1 MRKTF
6 ATFHHQQLTPRIVP
20 GLPNELT
27 DEVLDLLETRDLL
40 VLRVVNT
47 TYRSYVYKLLH
58 KSRPWTAKC
67 YNNSSVILRS
77 DERLA
82 TPLQTARNVHYYIH
96 IDNIRKIHL
105 QIFVEPMCRTEPRL
119 INKSQS
125 GTEPED
131 WPHYGIYESPFI

>member
-6 ATFHHQQLTPRIVP
+6 ATSHHQQLTPRIVP

-40 VLRVVNT
+40 VLRLVNK
-47 TYRSYVYKLLH
+47 TYRSYVHELLH
-58 KSRPWTAKC
+58 QSRLWTAKC
-67 YNNSSVILRS
+67 DNNSSVILRS

-96 IDNIRKIHL
+96 IDNIRRIHL
-105 QIFVEPMCRTEPRL
+105 QIIVEQMCRTEP
-119 INKSQS
+119 KSMKKF
-125 GTEPED
+125 TK
-131 WPHYGIYESPFI
+131 